1 MVLSKNEKILKILWR
16 IPTDPLSALV
26 RPNKF
31 LDAAFRRF
39 DGGNKQKEVRV
50 KTSTVKGE
58 YFWDQGN

>member
-1 MVLSKNEKILKILWR
+1 MENSDRPSI
-16 IPTDPLSALV
+16 SV

-58 YFWDQGN
+58 YFWDQGD